1 MKNKLS
7 NLYTRR
13 GGLRLATDICKS
25 AKRKLPPCRTACP
38 AHVNVQGYV
47 SLIQKGK
54 FSEAVELI
62 RKDMPFPA
70 ICGRVCFSPC
80 EDACARVNLDQA
92 VAIRALK
99 RIVADIE
106 REHGRVK
113 PEPIPETRTEKVA
126 IIGAGPA
133 GLTAAYELAKLGYP
147 VTVFERMTEL
157 GGMMRYCIPNFRLE
171 KFVVANEIAYIKD
184 IGVEIKTGIEFGKD
198 ITLESLR
205 NEGYKAVFIAIGTQL
220 SRKLNVPG
228 EDLEGVFHVLEFLRA
243 VSFGQHVDVGERV
256 AVIGGGNSAIDAART
271 AKRLGAREVMI
282 LYRRTE
288 NEMPALPHDV
298 EAAEREGIKFHFL
311 VAPKR
316 IIGEEG
322 KVKAIECL
330 RMRLGEPDASGRRRP
345 IQISFSEHQYE
356 VDSVIPAIGQ
366 VSEKSC
372 IPSELLDG
380 KARRMLIPVDPITM
394 QTKIP
399 EVFAGGD
406 IVSGPASIIQAVG
419 AGKQAAVSIHR
430 YLTDQDLKPRREEVE
445 ETTWV
450 KDWGALRKKS
460 RRYEAPIEKPRLSF
474 EEATRFLEET
484 KRKAMFE
491 AFRCLGCGPCSECL
505 AEIDLCER
513 DKAAVDENQCT
524 GCNTCAI
531 VCPFGAIEKNE
542 NEVAQVN
549 EDLCK
554 GCGICATHCP
564 ERAITMQR
572 FTDENILSCALTAS
586 RRSNLP

>member
-1 MKNKLS
+1 M
-7 NLYTRR
+7 
-13 GGLRLATDICKS
+13 ATNTGIF
-25 AKRKLPPCRTACP
+25 AKKMLPPCRAACP
-38 AHVNVQGYV
+38 ARVNVQGYV
-47 SLIQKGK
+47 SLIQRGK
-54 FSEAVELI
+54 FKEAVELI

-106 REHGRVK
+106 REKGRVK
-113 PEPIPETRTEKVA
+113 PEPVQKTRIEKVA

-147 VTVFERMTEL
+147 VTVFERMLEP

-205 NEGYKAVFIAIGTQL
+205 SEGYKAVLIAIGTQL
-220 SRKLNVPG
+220 SGKMNVPG
-228 EDLEGVFHVLEFLRA
+228 EDLEGVIQILEFLIT
-243 VSFGQHVDVGERV
+243 VSVGKHVDVGERV

-271 AKRLGAREVMI
+271 AKRLGAKEAMI
-282 LYRRTE
+282 LYRRSR
-288 NEMPALPHDV
+288 NEMPALPH
-298 EAAEREGIKFHFL
+298 EIQAAEREGIKFHFL

-316 IIGEEG
+316 IIGENG

-345 IQISFSEHQYE
+345 VPISFSEHQYE
-356 VDSVIPAIGQ
+356 VDSVIPAVGQ
-366 VSEKSC
+366 IPEKSC
-372 IPSELLDG
+372 VPTELLDE
-380 KARRMLIPVDPITM
+380 KAKKALIPVDEITTE
-394 QTKIP
+394 TKIQG
-399 EVFAGGD
+399 VFAGGD
-406 IVSGPASIIQAVG
+406 IVTGPASIIQAVG
-419 AGKQAAVSIHR
+419 AGKQAAFSIHR
-430 YLTDQDLKPRREEVE
+430 YLSGQDLRAGREEVE

-450 KDWGALRKKS
+450 KDWESLRQKS
-460 RRYEAPIEKPRLSF
+460 RRYEAPTEKPRLSF

-484 KRKAMFE
+484 KQKAMFE

-513 DKAAVDENQCT
+513 DKAVVDENLCT
-524 GCNTCAI
+524 GCNICAI
-531 VCPFGAIEKNE
+531 VCPVAAIEKNE

-554 GCGICATHCP
+554 GCGICAAHCP

-572 FTDENILSCALTAS
+572 LTDENILTCALTAL
-586 RRSNLP
+586 RRRD